1 MVLCQATAF
10 LILFLVVINFNSNEF
25 WIIVEWNSVQ
35 EAVQN
40 G

>member
-1 MVLCQATAF
+1 MVLSQATAL
-10 LILFLVVINFNSNEF
+10 LILFLVVTNFNPNEF